1 MQIKHQFDLQLKQM
15 ETDNVSNKEK
25 YKEDRKDSRTD
36 KQATQQSRLISQRK
50 KDLPPVD
57 FNKSRDA
64 NQIMNNLSGQIA
76 PENM

>member
-1 MQIKHQFDLQLKQM
+1 MINSFSVWSVK
-15 ETDNVSNKEK
+15 ETSIIFLPSNKEK

-57 FNKSRDA
+57 FNKSGDA